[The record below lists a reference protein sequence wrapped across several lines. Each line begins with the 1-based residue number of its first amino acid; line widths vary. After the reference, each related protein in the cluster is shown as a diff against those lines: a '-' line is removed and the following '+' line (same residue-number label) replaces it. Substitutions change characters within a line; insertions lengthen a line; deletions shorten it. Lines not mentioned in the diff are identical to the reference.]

1 MGIDRRDF
9 LKMSVAAGLAAGT
22 GFGPAEGDQAGVP
35 KRALGRTGERVSVIG
50 LGGIVLMGAEQQ
62 AADRIVRNAIDRG
75 VNYFDVAPSYGSGE
89 AEEKTGRALERY
101 RDRVFLA
108 CKTARRD
115 RAGAEEELQT
125 SLKRLRTDHLDLY
138 QLHGLS
144 TKEEVQTA
152 LGPGGAMEAVTM
164 AREKGAI
171 RFIGF
176 SAHSVDAALAAME
189 GFAFDTV
196 LFPINW
202 VCYLRG
208 GFGPQVVKAAQD
220 KGMGVL
226 ALKAMARGPWPEDAL
241 RATYPKCW
249 YQPISDP
256 HEAAL
261 ALRFAL
267 SLPIAAAVPPGD
279 ESLFELALREAE
291 RFKPLSDEE
300 RKQLEALSAERE
312 PLFTHPPKS

>member
-1 MGIDRRDF
+1 MDVDRRDF
-9 LKMSVAAGLAAGT
+9 LKMSVAAGMAAGM
-22 GFGPAEGDQAGVP
+22 GIDAVGANQAGVP
-35 KRALGRTGERVSVIG
+35 RRALGRTGERISVIG
-50 LGGIVLMGAEQQ
+50 LGGIVLMGVEQQ
-62 AADRIVRNAIDRG
+62 AADRIVDNAVERG
-75 VNYFDVAPSYGSGE
+75 VNYFDVAPSYGNGE

-115 RAGAEEELQT
+115 RAGAEEELQV
-125 SLKRLRTDHLDLY
+125 SLKRLRTDHFDLY
-138 QLHGLS
+138 QLHGLTS
-144 TKEEVQTA
+144 REEVEKA
-152 LGPGGAMEAVTM
+152 LAPGGAMEAFAA
-164 AREKGAI
+164 AREKGSI

-189 GFAFDTV
+189 GFPFDTV

-208 GFGPQVVKAAQD
+208 NFGPQVVKTAQQ
-220 KGMGVL
+220 KGVGVL
-226 ALKAMARGPWPEDAL
+226 ALKAMARGPWPEDAM

-256 HEAAL
+256 QEAAL

-267 SLPIAAAVPPGD
+267 SLPVAAAVPPGD
-279 ESLFELALREAE
+279 EKLFELALSEAE
-291 RFKPLSDEE
+291 RFRPLGEDE
-300 RKQLEALSAERE
+300 RRQIEARSADME
-312 PLFTHPPKS
+312 PLFSHPPKS